1 MYYPAIITGALF
13 VGILISDIFS
23 GKRANMPEHLVL
35 GLISVSA
42 FIWLGVHNAEIVAW
56 GLLMIPLFI
65 LAITFIFVMFDVKLA
80 TTPTTPTTPTIPA
93 AVTTTSTTAGV
104 ASNAATT
111 TAATTITPSACTPK
125 QPAATPVSPTGASTT
140 ITPSTTC

>member
-42 FIWLGVHNAEIVAW
+42 FVWLGVHNAEIVAW

-80 TTPTTPTTPTIPA
+80 TTPTTPAA

>member
-80 TTPTTPTTPTIPA
+80 TTPTTPTISPA
-93 AVTTTSTTAGV
+93 VTTSTTAGV

-111 TAATTITPSACTPK
+111 TAATTITPSACTPN
-125 QPAATPVSPTGASTT
+125 QPAATPVPPSGASTT

>member
-42 FIWLGVHNAEIVAW
+42 FVWLGVHNAEIVAW

-80 TTPTTPTTPTIPA
+80 TTSTTPTIPA

>member
-13 VGILISDIFS
+13 VGIIISDIFS
-23 GKRANMPEHLVL
+23 RKKGNIPEHLVM
-35 GLISVSA
+35 GLISITLMV
-42 FIWLGVHNAEIVAW
+42 WLSMKNAEIVAW
-56 GLLMIPLFI
+56 GLLMIPIFI

-80 TTPTTPTTPTIPA
+80 TNPTTPATPAPGTA
-93 AVTTTSTTAGV
+93 TTSTTAGV

-125 QPAATPVSPTGASTT
+125 QPAATPVPPSGASTT

>member
-23 GKRANMPEHLVL
+23 GKRANIPEHLVL

-42 FIWLGVHNAEIVAW
+42 FIWLAVHNAEIVAW

-80 TTPTTPTTPTIPA
+80 TSTTPA
-93 AVTTTSTTAGV
+93 AGTAATTAGV

-125 QPAATPVSPTGASTT
+125 QPAATALPPSGASTT